1 MNTPFPIDVVLP
13 WVDGN
18 DPVLSARRA
27 SYASSGETTN
37 DESGGPTRYQE
48 VGELRYC
55 VASILRFAPWVR
67 KIFIVTDGQDT
78 RLGAMLEKYFPDRKD
93 DVITVDHK
101 LIFRGREE
109 YLPTFNSN
117 SIDTLIWNIPELAE
131 HILYFNDDLMFMRP
145 ATPEDFFRDGKVVC
159 YGRWYPTWLARLLR
173 ALKPSHIGYKASML
187 RALEMMG
194 GGRRF
199 VLLSHSPCPLLKS
212 WYAKWVEERPDMVE
226 TNLRYRFRDLQQFEA
241 QEPFLLGMAADG
253 RLDIAKE
260 KDVVR
265 YFKKRS
271 AHGYV
276 DRKIASFES
285 DATGKFVCFNS
296 LNYCTPEEQAR
307 VLGYLQRLTG
317 LTE

>member
-1 MNTPFPIDVVLP
+1 MSTPFPIDVVLP
-13 WVDGN
+13 WVDGD

-27 SYASSGETTN
+27 SYAGGGETSN
-37 DESGGPTRYQE
+37 DESGGPTRYQQI
-48 VGELRYC
+48 GELRYC
-55 VASILRFAPWVR
+55 IASILRFAPWVR

-78 RLGAMLEKYFPDRKD
+78 HLQAMLEKHFPERKD
-93 DVITVDHK
+93 DVITVDHTV
-101 LIFRGREE
+101 IFRGREE

-117 SIDTLIWNIPELAE
+117 SIDTLIWNIPELSE
-131 HILYFNDDLMFMRP
+131 HFIYFNDDVMLMRP
-145 ATPEDFFRDGKVVC
+145 ATPEDFFREGKVVC
-159 YGRWYPTWLARLLR
+159 YGSWCPAWFVRLLR
-173 ALKPSHIGYKASML
+173 ALNPKHIGYKASML

-194 GGRRF
+194 GGSRF
-199 VLLSHSPCPLLKS
+199 VLMVHTPHALLKS
-212 WYAKWVEERPDMVE
+212 WYSSWVEARPDMVE
-226 TNLRYRFRDLQQFEA
+226 NNLRYRFRDVSQFEA
-241 QEPFLLGMAADG
+241 QEPFYLGMASEG
-253 RLDIAKE
+253 RLVLDSG